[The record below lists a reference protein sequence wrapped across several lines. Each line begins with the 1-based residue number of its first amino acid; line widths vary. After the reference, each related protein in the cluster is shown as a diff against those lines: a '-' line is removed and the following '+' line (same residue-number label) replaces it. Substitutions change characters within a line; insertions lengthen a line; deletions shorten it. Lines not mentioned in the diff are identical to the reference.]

1 MTATL
6 VDVHLSLTL
15 VQVCNHDLHY
25 AGWQHVQSSGYSE
38 QLDGESGE
46 LHVHHREYHRCGVC
60 VCVCVCI
67 SIKIEHLSHHSSGE
81 GRTRWI
87 FV

>member
-1 MTATL
+1 MTSTTRGGSMSSLQAT
-6 VDVHLSLTL
+6 
-15 VQVCNHDLHY
+15 
-25 AGWQHVQSSGYSE
+25 QSSSM
-38 QLDGESGE
+38 ESLESSMSTTESTIGA
-46 LHVHHREYHRCGVC
+46 VC